1 MTIFKKIRYKN
12 FFSVGNNFIEIDFQR
27 NPTTIIFG
35 KNGSGKSIFVE
46 ALSFVLFGKPY
57 RNTNKPSLLNSIND
71 KDCLVEVEFEIGKNK
86 YLVRRGIKPNIFEIY
101 KNKKLVN
108 QEAKSKDY
116 QKYLE
121 EDILKF
127 TWKVFRQIIVLGS
140 ATYTPFMQLTAADRR
155 FVIENLL
162 DIQIFSSM
170 NVLLKQQVSDNKEQ
184 ELLVNNKL
192 ILIEEKIKLQQKY
205 LDELKKDVNLRI
217 QTLKKQTNDT
227 IEKKK
232 KYIEDVIQLRNKINE
247 LETGSTDLPT
257 RIMKANSLLSQ
268 FESKLVKMN
277 SEIDFF
283 KETSNCPTCR
293 QNITENHKCQM
304 VDSKKQKIDET
315 IKAKGEL
322 EEKLSNLNK
331 DLEVYQN
338 KQTEVTRLQKNI
350 TKIQS
355 QILAC
360 DNLQTNYQNEIS
372 TLENQT
378 DDTGEKTKELKVFEK
393 DKKKYT
399 KELNEYQNKKHYF
412 DILSIMLKDSGIK
425 TNIIRQYL
433 PIINK
438 QINKYLADMNFFV
451 DFKLDENFK
460 ECIKSRG
467 VDEFTYESFS
477 EGEKLRMDL
486 SILMTWR
493 EITKLKNSVNTNLI
507 VADEIFEKALD
518 QEGIDDLVRIM
529 KSVWKNYNVFIL
541 SPRGETMLDKFDEY
555 IKFEK
560 INGFTR
566 MIDE

>member
-86 YLVRRGIKPNIFEIY
+86 N
-101 KNKKLVN
+101 LVN

-205 LDELKKDVNLRI
+205 LDELKKDVNLRN

-232 KYIEDVIQLRNKINE
+232 KYIED
-247 LETGSTDLPT
+247 
-257 RIMKANSLLSQ
+257 
-268 FESKLVKMN
+268 
-277 SEIDFF
+277 
-283 KETSNCPTCR
+283 
-293 QNITENHKCQM
+293 
-304 VDSKKQKIDET
+304 
-315 IKAKGEL
+315 
-322 EEKLSNLNK
+322 
-331 DLEVYQN
+331 
-338 KQTEVTRLQKNI
+338 
-350 TKIQS
+350 
-355 QILAC
+355 
-360 DNLQTNYQNEIS
+360 
-372 TLENQT
+372 
-378 DDTGEKTKELKVFEK
+378 
-393 DKKKYT
+393 
-399 KELNEYQNKKHYF
+399 
-412 DILSIMLKDSGIK
+412 
-425 TNIIRQYL
+425 
-433 PIINK
+433 
-438 QINKYLADMNFFV
+438 
-451 DFKLDENFK
+451 
-460 ECIKSRG
+460 
-467 VDEFTYESFS
+467 
-477 EGEKLRMDL
+477 
-486 SILMTWR
+486 
-493 EITKLKNSVNTNLI
+493 
-507 VADEIFEKALD
+507 
-518 QEGIDDLVRIM
+518 
-529 KSVWKNYNVFIL
+529 
-541 SPRGETMLDKFDEY
+541 
-555 IKFEK
+555 
-560 INGFTR
+560 
-566 MIDE
+566 